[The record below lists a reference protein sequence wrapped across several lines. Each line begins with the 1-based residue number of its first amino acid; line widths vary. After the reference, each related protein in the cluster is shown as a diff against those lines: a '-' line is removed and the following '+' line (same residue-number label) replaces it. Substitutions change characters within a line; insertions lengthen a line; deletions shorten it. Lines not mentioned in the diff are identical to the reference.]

1 MNAQPA
7 DAAQDTR
14 HRLIEAAILV
24 FAEKGYDGAGIREIA
39 QRAKANSALVTYHFG
54 GKEGLYRE
62 ALRSIHDQKRS
73 QVAVLS
79 PPPEPGS
86 PGARE
91 AAIQG
96 LKDYIRAF
104 VADLM
109 SCPANSE
116 VEVAAMA
123 LIGREIQ
130 MPHPVSVPVLVE
142 FARPYMERVLAL
154 LRILCPELDAEAR
167 LRATLSIQGQILH
180 FRNSL
185 EFIRLLSGDPDFP
198 KDLEVLT
205 QHFIDFSLRG
215 LGVPEAFPQPR
226 P

>member
-1 MNAQPA
+1 MPAQPA
-7 DAAQDTR
+7 DATQDTR
-14 HRLIEAAILV
+14 HRLLEAAILI

-62 ALRSIHDQKRS
+62 ALRFIHARKHS
-73 QVAVLS
+73 QVMLLA
-79 PPPEPGS
+79 PPPEPDS
-86 PGARE
+86 PDARP

-109 SCPANSE
+109 SCPADSA
-116 VEVAAMA
+116 VDAAAMA
-123 LIGREIQ
+123 LLGREIQ
-130 MPHPVSVPVLVE
+130 MPHPVSAPVLVE

-154 LRILCPELDAEAR
+154 LQILCPDLDGDAR

-185 EFIRLLSGDPDFP
+185 EFIRLITGDPDFP